1 MKLNQIRDVVIV
13 AERGSL
19 RSAAR
24 HLGVAQPSITRNI
37 RELEHELGVE
47 LFERRVSGMVLTPL
61 GETFVRRATA
71 IQLDLDRARD
81 EIQQLKGAATGTITV
96 ALSTA
101 AHLTMLPRI
110 LPPFARR
117 YPDVRVKLVEGLFPA
132 MEAGLHDGAI
142 DFYVGPLGENSM
154 VAELVVERLFDNFRM
169 VVCRRNH
176 PLAGARSLA
185 ELSEARWV
193 ATSVTWNPD
202 AELGP
207 VFERHNLPVPKIS
220 VEAQTGLSMMLVAA
234 HSDLLAML
242 PRQWQ
247 HMVDTAGLLQKI
259 DVKETLTAPTICIAR
274 RARLPLTPAAEHL
287 CDLVRRA
294 GLQDARAMTLVASI
308 ARDEASMFEGALPSG
323 EAAGDQPSKRKRVR

>member
-61 GETFVRRATA
+61 GEAFVRRAAA
-71 IQLDLDRARD
+71 IQLDLERARD
-81 EIQQLKGAATGTITV
+81 EIQQLKGVATGAITV

-101 AHLTMLPRI
+101 AHLAMLPRI
-110 LPPFARR
+110 LPPFVKRF
-117 YPDVRVKLVEGLFPA
+117 PDVRVKIVEGLFPA

-176 PLAGARSLA
+176 PLAGAKSLA
-185 ELSEARWV
+185 ELSGARWV

-207 VFERHNLPVPKIS
+207 IFERHNLPVPRIS

-247 HMVDTAGLLQKI
+247 HLVDVAGLLQRI
-259 DVKETLTAPTICIAR
+259 DVKETLAAPTICIAR

-294 GLQDARAMTLVASI
+294 GLQDARAMGV
-308 ARDEASMFEGALPSG
+308 
-323 EAAGDQPSKRKRVR
+323 AAGAPRSDMLSLQSASVVAAPAAHPIKSRRAR

>member
-1 MKLNQIRDVVIV
+1 VKLNQIRDVVIV

-61 GETFVRRATA
+61 GEAFVRRATA
-71 IQLDLDRARD
+71 IQLDLERARD
-81 EIQQLKGAATGTITV
+81 EIQQLRGVATGTITV

-101 AHLTMLPRI
+101 AHLAMLPRI
-110 LPPFARR
+110 LPPFAKRF
-117 YPDVRVKLVEGLFPA
+117 PDVRIKLVEGLFPA

-193 ATSVTWNPD
+193 ATSVTWNRD

-247 HMVDTAGLLQKI
+247 HLVDTAGLLQKI
-259 DVKETLTAPTICIAR
+259 EVKETLTAPTICIAR
-274 RARLPLTPAAEHL
+274 RARLPLTPAAEYL

-294 GLQDARAMTLVASI
+294 GLQDARAMAAAAS
-308 ARDEASMFEGALPSG
+308 ASRNEGAAHQATP
-323 EAAGDQPSKRKRVR
+323 AASTAASDQAGKRRRVR